1 MPGCDLVSDG
11 VVPCACRD
19 CMELA
24 IGKRGEALCHACEA
38 AECEGDAE
46 CNDADYAYVDED

>member
-1 MPGCDLVSDG
+1 
-11 VVPCACRD
+11 
-19 CMELA
+19 MELA